1 MSENVQLL
9 ENQYVLFKLGKEY
22 YGIDIHNVQTIEKV
36 IDITRVPHSP
46 AYVEGVINLRGEIIP
61 VINLR
66 TRLNLENVQ
75 VTSESRIIITKCDE
89 IIVGLLVDS
98 SSEVISLDEIQ
109 LEDAPKVSENISEK
123 NIKGIGKDKDRII
136 ILLDIEGILQS

>member
-9 ENQYVLFKLGKEY
+9 ENQYVLFELGKEY

-46 AYVEGVINLRGEIIP
+46 TYVEGVINLRGEIIP

-75 VTSESRIIITKCDE
+75 LTSDSRIIITKCDE
-89 IIVGLLVDS
+89 VIVGLLVDS
-98 SSEVISLDEIQ
+98 SSEVIKLDKIQ
-109 LEDAPKVSENISEK
+109 LEDAPKVSENVSEK
-123 NIKGIGKDKDRII
+123 NIKAIGKDKERII

>member
-46 AYVEGVINLRGEIIP
+46 NYVEGVINLRGEIIP

-75 VTSESRIIITKCDE
+75 VTSDSRIIITKCDE

-98 SSEVISLDEIQ
+98 SSEVIKLDEIQ